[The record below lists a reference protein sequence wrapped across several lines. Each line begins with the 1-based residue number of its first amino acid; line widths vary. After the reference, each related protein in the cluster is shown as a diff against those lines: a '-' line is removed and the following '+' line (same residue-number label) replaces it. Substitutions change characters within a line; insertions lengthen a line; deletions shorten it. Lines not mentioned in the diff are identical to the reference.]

1 MTMDMRP
8 ATFRRAVDL
17 TMRVFSAFATFL
29 ALALMAW
36 ILYTIVREGAG
47 AVSFDMLTNCSKP
60 YGEAACGIA
69 NALLGT
75 VLITGGAAIIAIPPA
90 MAAGIWLAEFGRDG
104 RFAAFVRFVV
114 NALMGVPSVIV
125 GLFIY
130 GILVATTGHFSGFA
144 GSVALAIL
152 MFPVIVRTA
161 EDQLAGVP
169 DTTRE
174 SGLALGA
181 TRARVTLGL
190 VCRSAKGGLLTGI
203 LLAIARVSGETAPLL
218 FTALYADAWPTGYF
232 TGPTPSAPVFIT
244 NATMD
249 SPFEEMHRVGWGAA
263 LVVAVAILALNVTV
277 RALAM
282 RRKSGNR

>member
-1 MTMDMRP
+1 MKMRP
-8 ATFRRAVDL
+8 ARFRRAVDMS
-17 TMRVFSAFATFL
+17 MRGFSAFATFV

-36 ILYTIVREGAG
+36 ILFTIFREGAG
-47 AVSFDMLTNCSKP
+47 AISLELLVNRSKP
-60 YGEAACGIA
+60 YGEAQSGIA
-69 NALLGT
+69 NALIGT
-75 VLITGGAAIIAIPPA
+75 ALITGGATVLAVPPA

-104 RFAAFVRFVV
+104 RFASLVRFVV

-125 GLFIY
+125 GLFVY

-161 EDQLAGVP
+161 EDQLSGVP
-169 DTTRE
+169 DTMRE

-181 TRARVTLGL
+181 TRTRVTLGL
-190 VCRSAKGGLLTGI
+190 VCRSAKGGLITGI

-218 FTALYADAWPTGYF
+218 FTALYADAWPTSYF

-249 SPFEEMHRVGWGAA
+249 SPFDEMHRMGWGAA
-263 LVVAVAILALNVTV
+263 LVVAAAILALNISV
-277 RALAM
+277 RTIAQ
-282 RRKSGNR
+282 RKASGGR

>member
-1 MTMDMRP
+1 MKMRP
-8 ATFRRAVDL
+8 ATLRRTVDRS
-17 TMRVFSAFATFL
+17 MRGFSAFATL
-29 ALALMAW
+29 VALALMAW
-36 ILYTIVREGAG
+36 ILFTIFREGAG
-47 AVSFDMLTNCSKP
+47 AISLEMLVNCSKP
-60 YGEAACGIA
+60 YGEAQCGIA
-69 NALLGT
+69 NALIGT
-75 VLITGGAAIIAIPPA
+75 VLITGGATAIAVPPA
-90 MAAGIWLAEFGRDG
+90 MAAGIWLAEFGRGG
-104 RFAAFVRFVV
+104 RFASVVRFVV

-125 GLFIY
+125 GLFVY

-144 GSVALAIL
+144 GSVALAAL

-161 EDQLAGVP
+161 EDQLSGVS
-169 DTTRE
+169 DTMRE

-218 FTALYADAWPTGYF
+218 FTALYADAWPTSYF

-249 SPFEEMHRVGWGAA
+249 SPFDEMHRMGWGAA
-263 LVVAVAILALNVTV
+263 LVVAAAILALNITV
-277 RALAM
+277 RTIAQ
-282 RRKSGNR
+282 RKTSGGR

>member
-1 MTMDMRP
+1 MKMRP
-8 ATFRRAVDL
+8 ARFRRAVDMS
-17 TMRVFSAFATFL
+17 MRGFSAFATFV

-36 ILYTIVREGAG
+36 ILFTIFREGAG
-47 AVSFDMLTNCSKP
+47 AISLELLVNCSKP
-60 YGEAACGIA
+60 YGEAQSGIA
-69 NALLGT
+69 NALIGT
-75 VLITGGAAIIAIPPA
+75 ALITGGATVLAVPPA

-104 RFAAFVRFVV
+104 RFASLVRFVV

-125 GLFIY
+125 GLFVY
-130 GILVATTGHFSGFA
+130 GILVATTGHFSGLA

-161 EDQLAGVP
+161 EDQLSGVP
-169 DTTRE
+169 DTMRE

-181 TRARVTLGL
+181 TRTRVTLGL
-190 VCRSAKGGLLTGI
+190 VCRSAKGGLITGI

-218 FTALYADAWPTGYF
+218 FTALYADAWPTSYF

-249 SPFEEMHRVGWGAA
+249 SPFDEMHRMGWGAA
-263 LVVAVAILALNVTV
+263 LVVAAAILALNITV
-277 RALAM
+277 RTIAQ
-282 RRKSGNR
+282 RKASGGR

>member
-1 MTMDMRP
+1 MSMRG
-8 ATFRRAVDL
+8 
-17 TMRVFSAFATFL
+17 FSAFATFV

-36 ILYTIVREGAG
+36 ILFTIFREGTG
-47 AVSFDMLTNCSKP
+47 AISLELLVNCSKP
-60 YGEAACGIA
+60 YGEAQSGIA
-69 NALLGT
+69 NALIGT
-75 VLITGGAAIIAIPPA
+75 ALITGGATAFAVPPA

-104 RFAAFVRFVV
+104 RFASLVRFVV

-125 GLFIY
+125 GLFVY
-130 GILVATTGHFSGFA
+130 GILVATTGHFSGVA

-161 EDQLAGVP
+161 EDQLFGVP
-169 DTTRE
+169 DTMRE

-181 TRARVTLGL
+181 TRTRVTLGL
-190 VCRSAKGGLLTGI
+190 VCRSAKGGLITGI

-218 FTALYADAWPTGYF
+218 FTALYADAWPTSYF

-249 SPFEEMHRVGWGAA
+249 SPFDEMHSMGWGAA
-263 LVVAVAILALNVTV
+263 LVVAAAILALNITV
-277 RALAM
+277 RTIAQ
-282 RRKSGNR
+282 RKASGGR

>member
-1 MTMDMRP
+1 MQTRM
-8 ATFRRAVDL
+8 ATFRKAMDAL
-17 TMRVFSAFATFL
+17 MRGFSAFATLL

-36 ILYTIVREGAG
+36 ILWTIVREGASALSPG
-47 AVSFDMLTNCSKP
+47 FLTHVSKP
-60 YGEAACGIA
+60 YGEVGGGIA

-75 VLITGGAAIIAIPPA
+75 LLITGGAAALAIPPA
-90 MAAGIWLAEFGRDG
+90 IAAGIGLAEFGKDG
-104 RFAAFVRFVV
+104 RFPALVRFAV

-125 GLFIY
+125 GLFVY
-130 GILVATTGHFSGFA
+130 GVLVATTGNFSGFA

-152 MFPVIVRTA
+152 MFPVVVRTT

-169 DTTRE
+169 DTMRE

-181 TRARVTLGL
+181 TRTRVTLGL
-190 VCRSAKGGLLTGI
+190 VCRAAKGGLLTGI

-244 NATMD
+244 SATMD
-249 SPFEEMHRVGWGAA
+249 SPFEEMHRMGWGAA
-263 LVVAVAILALNVTV
+263 FVVAAAILALNVAV
-277 RALAM
+277 RAVALRTRAGA
-282 RRKSGNR
+282 RKS